1 MAELAARKQGQKSK
15 INVIPTQV
23 SNLIQHLVFVSNNHD
38 RFLERFN
45 YEPTHVL
52 MAMRMMLVGVDT
64 FSLTLN
70 RRLSTEKELRRR
82 QGY

>member
-1 MAELAARKQGQKSK
+1 MGL
-15 INVIPTQV
+15 NPTQV
-23 SNLIQHLVFVSNNHD
+23 SHLMVHPAFKFKMNNHVS
-38 RFLERFN
+38 FLEN

-70 RRLSTEKELRRR
+70 RRLSTEKELKRK
-82 QGY
+82 